1 MKIPIS
7 GHLIALYNLALLAL
21 GSWDA
26 VHSRL
31 VVGVLKKLSEPYA
44 RLAETKD

>member
-31 VVGVLKKLSEPYA
+31 VVGVLKLSEPYA